1 MSMPRNKPAIR
12 TYQHLARALPA
23 YVFFAVLDLA
33 AAAFGSWAVTLE
45 LLDLIIDLVMDLRC
59 PALASDSIDYRAALS
74 VLMIART
81 YSRTV
86 DRMRA
91 DRRISPISPGGG
103 TSLPADRICVAT

>member
-1 MSMPRNKPAIR
+1 MPRNKPAIR
-12 TYQHLARALPA
+12 TYRRLALALPA
-23 YVFFAVLDLA
+23 DVFFAVLDLA

-45 LLDLIIDLVMDLRC
+45 LLDLTIDLVMDLRC
-59 PALASDSIDYRAALS
+59 RALASDNT
-74 VLMIART
+74 RT

>member
-1 MSMPRNKPAIR
+1 
-12 TYQHLARALPA
+12 LALALPA
-23 YVFFAVLDLA
+23 DVFFAVLDLA

-45 LLDLIIDLVMDLRC
+45 LLDLTIDDARLWRQTILIAG
-59 PALASDSIDYRAALS
+59 PALS
-74 VLMIART
+74 VLLIART